1 VSKRIYDITGRIAP
15 GIWSYG
21 PPFPDYAIRPLPQPE
36 WVETRVWCD
45 IFEGMN
51 SQTGTY
57 LETPAH
63 LLGPERSYNLEDV
76 DVARLIDVP
85 AVLLKLDPAMHV
97 PGRRARITREMLEEA
112 LGDRSVDRNTA
123 LILGCGWGKRWFEKD
138 YLDSSPYISHE
149 AMEWIVEKR
158 PFILG
163 ADMPRWENLD
173 RPENIFPI
181 FYDADILMLAPL
193 TIPED
198 IPETKLTLTVL
209 PLNVGGTCCAPCR
222 AILKGE

>member
-1 VSKRIYDITGRIAP
+1 MKIYDVTGKISR

-21 PPFPDYAIRPLPQPE
+21 DPFPEYEMRPLPQPE

-45 IFEGMN
+45 IFDGMN

-76 DVARLIDVP
+76 DVARLVDVP
-85 AVLLKLDPAMHV
+85 TVLLKLDPAMHV
-97 PGRRARITREMLEEA
+97 PGRRAKVTREMLEAA
-112 LGDRSVDRNTA
+112 LGGRRVGRDTA
-123 LILGCGWGKRWFEKD
+123 LILSCGWGSRWFDED
-138 YLDSSPYISHE
+138 YLDGSPFISRE
-149 AMEWIVEKR
+149 AMAWIAEKR

-163 ADMPRWENLD
+163 ADMPRWENLE
-173 RPENIFPI
+173 RPEGIFPI

-193 TIPED
+193 VIPED
-198 IPETKLTLTVL
+198 IPDGELSLTVL
-209 PLNVGGTCCAPCR
+209 PIRVTGTCCAPCR

>member
-1 VSKRIYDITGRIAP
+1 MKIYDITGKISK

-21 PPFPDYAIRPLPQPE
+21 PPFPDFEMRPLPQPE

-76 DVARLIDVP
+76 DVARLVDIP
-85 AVLLKLDPAMHV
+85 TVLLELDPNMHA
-97 PGRRARITREMLEEA
+97 PNRRAKVTPEMLETA
-112 LGDRSVDRNTA
+112 LSGRRVDRGTA
-123 LILGCGWGKRWFEKD
+123 LILSCGWGSRWFEPD
-138 YLDSSPYISHE
+138 YLDGSPFISRE

-163 ADMPRWENLD
+163 ADMPRWENLE
-173 RPENIFPI
+173 RPEGIFPI
-181 FYDADILMLAPL
+181 FYAADILMLAPL
-193 TIPED
+193 AIPEG
-198 IPETKLTLTVL
+198 IGKETLSLTVL
-209 PLNVGGTCCAPCR
+209 PIRVTGTCCAPCR